1 MDYFPDLTIRP
12 ASPAD
17 AAAVERL
24 AQLDSSERPPGRL
37 LLAEAAGE
45 VIAAISLTSGAVV
58 ADPFKRT
65 AEPVRL
71 LSVRR
76 EQLVEVERP
85 RPLAP
90 QIAPQL

>member
-1 MDYFPDLTIRP
+1 MDYLPDLTIRP
-12 ASPAD
+12 ATPAD
-17 AAAVERL
+17 AVAVERL

-45 VIAAISLTSGAVV
+45 VIAAISLPSGAVV